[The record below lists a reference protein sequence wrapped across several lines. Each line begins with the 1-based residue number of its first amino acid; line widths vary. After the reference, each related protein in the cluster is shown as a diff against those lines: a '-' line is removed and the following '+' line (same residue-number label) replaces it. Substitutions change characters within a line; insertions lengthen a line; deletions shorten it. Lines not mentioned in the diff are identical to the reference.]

1 MYNPVYFRPGEWK
14 CKCGKP
20 GCTAGMKPLSDR
32 ALKFIDL
39 VRAALGKPVTIT
51 SGWRCPERNTSC
63 GGVKNSL
70 HLRGAAVD
78 IAVSEDME
86 GLKNVVRR
94 LSALPDFAP
103 DETQY
108 KAGYIHL
115 GWK

>member
-1 MYNPVYFRPGEWK
+1 MYNPVYFRPGEWR
-14 CKCGKP
+14 CKCGAV

-32 ALKFIDL
+32 ALKFIDIL
-39 VRAALGKPVTIT
+39 RAALGAPITIT
-51 SGWRCPERNTSC
+51 SGWRCPERNSSC

-70 HLRGAAVD
+70 HLRGGAVD
-78 IAVSEDME
+78 VAAENME
-86 GLKNVVRR
+86 GLKNLVRR